1 MKTLEKIVYPLVESH
16 FPSFY
21 KEQGPIFLLFV
32 EEYFKWLENNTSEYS
47 NYEEADLTT
56 GNVNYHTRRL
66 LDYKDIDKTV
76 DLFLSEL
83 KEKYI
88 KNVNPLT
95 SISKRRLIKAAQ
107 DLFNSKGSERS
118 LELFFKLVFGTDIEI
133 YVPANDILKASDGKW
148 VLPTYLE
155 VTRTD
160 RTVSY
165 IGKEIVGLT
174 SSAKAFVEYIITR
187 NISGAIVDIVYLSSV
202 EGVFIAGEKIV
213 ERDNQVIT
221 NSPTVLGSLNSVSI
235 TTPGELFSIGEVVNI
250 ESARGVEGQAIVSAI
265 ESATGVLRFTL
276 FDGGFGYSLLANAII
291 SETTLGI
298 TNVVNAN
305 NDINEFYDYEVVA
318 QNLYSFSLTN
328 VTGNLNDG
336 VEFINGDIS
345 ATPKSIST
353 VVIQS
358 LNANTAN
365 VVLNQISANIFSNSI
380 IIEKNS
386 AYIATDDSVVLSI
399 GTAVTQRNT
408 GTGSNTNV
416 GAISNT
422 ANVTILT
429 VNTSTISSNGIHVG
443 TYLVQATTNATG
455 YVYLTPRESNFA
467 FTNVTSIAI
476 SNVSV
481 NAFSN
486 TNTITIYP
494 SSTNTTSLG
503 TFDPTEAKEGFAYL
517 LNETNLTTNTRW
529 SSQNTVISTL
539 SPSVNATIIIAS
551 DVGGIVSSCTD
562 VSATGNTADSNTSA
576 IGLFNIN
583 NTFYYAPGALIYGVT
598 SNTYANVTAKYL
610 GSLGD
615 FEITSLDLV
624 ENVYLNTDYLND
636 VNSNNTAFLSVGIID
651 SNYYFD
657 KIATSN
663 VNTIL
668 QSALTFAS
676 ANIGA
681 IQSISTTN
689 PGENYSNDPFVIVL
703 ERASLGHARR
713 DLYIEISN
721 TSGGG
726 FVNGE
731 FITQSSNV
739 TAYSIA
745 SNNYSGNTTSFYEV
759 GEFVYASNGTSNTA
773 NGIVQASALNPTTNN
788 ITTTILFTDG
798 TWSNSDSLIGLTSNL
813 TSTII
818 DVSVTNS
825 ISTATGKIV
834 FNNANSILTVR
845 KYNLFTEFLDGQTI
859 TGIASGTTAKIEKIL
874 LNLDLKALGE
884 NAIITANAISSNGGI
899 TSVTVTDSGVGYV
912 DDEQV
917 TLRSSTNTSKI
928 AIGRALV
935 SRQGTGAGYFA
946 TTDSFLNAN
955 KYIIDGEYYQNY
967 SYEIQTSI
975 SFDVYYDMLKKV
987 MHIAGKKVFGKVNTL
1002 GQANI
1007 DITASSN
1014 VVIS

>member
-1 MKTLEKIVYPLVESH
+1 MKTLEKIIFPLIESH
-16 FPSFY
+16 FPAFY
-21 KEQGPIFLLFV
+21 KEQGPVFLLFV
-32 EEYFKWLENNTSEYS
+32 EEYFKWLEDNTDLYS
-47 NYEEADLTT
+47 NYSEADLPA
-56 GNVNYHTRRL
+56 GNVNYHVRRL
-66 LDYKDIDKTV
+66 LDYKDIDRTV

-133 YVPANDILKASDGKW
+133 YVPANDILKPSDGKW

-165 IGKEIVGLT
+165 VGREIIGLS

-187 NISGAIVDIVYLSSV
+187 NISGNIIDIVYLSSV
-202 EGVFIAGEKIV
+202 EGNFQAGEKIV
-213 ERDNQVIT
+213 ESNNQIVA
-221 NSPTVLGSLNSVSI
+221 NAPTVLGSLNSVTI
-235 TTPGELFSIGEVVNI
+235 TTPGESFSLGEIVNI
-250 ESARGVEGQAIVSAI
+250 QSARGVEGQAVVTAV

-276 FDGGFGYSLLANAII
+276 VDGGFGYSLTANAII

-305 NDINEFYDYEVVA
+305 NDINTFYDYEIVS

-336 VEFINGDIS
+336 VEYINGDTS

-353 VVIQS
+353 IVTQS
-358 LNANTAN
+358 PNSNTAN
-365 VVLNQISANIFSNSI
+365 IVLNQISANIFSNSI
-380 IIEKNS
+380 LIEKNS
-386 AYIATDDSVVLSI
+386 AYIVTDDSVVFTI
-399 GTAVTQRNT
+399 GTAVTQEDA
-408 GTGSNTNV
+408 GSNTNA

-422 ANVTILT
+422 ANVTVLT

-443 TYLVQATTNATG
+443 TFLRQATTNATG
-455 YVYLTPRESNFA
+455 YVYISPRESNFA
-467 FTNVTSIAI
+467 FTNVSSIAV

-486 TNTITIYP
+486 TDTITVYP
-494 SSTNTTSLG
+494 SATNATSLG
-503 TFDPTEAKEGFAYL
+503 TFDPTNAKEGYAYL
-517 LNETNLTTNTRW
+517 LNETNITSNTRW
-529 SSQNTVISTL
+529 SSQNTVFSTL
-539 SPSVNATIIIAS
+539 SPTVNTTILIAS
-551 DVGGIVSSCTD
+551 DLGGIVSSCTD
-562 VSATGNTADSNTSA
+562 VTATGNTVDSNTSA
-576 IGLFNIN
+576 IGLFNVSNI
-583 NTFYYAPGALIYGVT
+583 FYYAPGALIYGVT

-636 VNSNNTAFLSVGIID
+636 VNSNNTAFLSVGLID

-676 ANIGA
+676 VNVGTIT
-681 IQSISTTN
+681 SISTTN
-689 PGENYSNDPFVIVL
+689 PGETYSNDPFVIVL
-703 ERASLGHARR
+703 ERASLGHGAR
-713 DLYIEISN
+713 DLYIEVSGI
-721 TSGGG
+721 TGGG

-731 FITQSSNV
+731 FITQSTNV
-739 TAYSIA
+739 TSFSIA
-745 SNNYSGNTTSFYEV
+745 SNNYSGNTTTYYEV
-759 GEFVYASNGTSNTA
+759 GEFVYASNGTANTA
-773 NGIVQASALNPTTNN
+773 NGIVQASGINPSTNS
-788 ITTTILFTDG
+788 IATTILFSDG
-798 TWSNSDSLIGLTSNL
+798 TWANGDTITGLTSNL
-813 TSTII
+813 VSTII
-818 DVSVTNS
+818 DVSSSNS
-825 ISTATGKIV
+825 TSIATGKIV
-834 FNNANSILTVR
+834 FNNANSVLTVK
-845 KYNLFTEFLDGQTI
+845 KYNMFIPFIDGETV
-859 TGIASGTTAKIEKIL
+859 TGVASGTTAKIEKIH
-874 LNLDLKALGE
+874 LNLDFKALGE

-899 TSVTVTDSGVGYV
+899 TTVQVTDSGIGYV
-912 DDEQV
+912 NNEQV
-917 TLRSSTNTSKI
+917 TIRSSTNTTNI
-928 AIGRALV
+928 AIGRSQVA
-935 SRQGTGAGYFA
+935 RQGTGAGYFA

-975 SFDVYYDMLKKV
+975 SFDVYYDMLRKV

-1002 GQANI
+1002 SQANI
-1007 DITASSN
+1007 NIVASSN